1 MLVSAISATH
11 NRIVRPV
18 NYGFI
23 NSRGGESATSDI
35 SVNNFNS
42 PVKKVSSSDDTVF
55 ESINEW
61 QAFCQKQIAGSKLN
75 IIA

>member
-23 NSRGGESATSDI
+23 NSRGGESSTSDI

-42 PVKKVSSSDDTVF
+42 PFRKMSSADDTTF

-61 QAFCQKQIAGSKLN
+61 KSFCQKQIVGSKLN
-75 IIA
+75 VIA